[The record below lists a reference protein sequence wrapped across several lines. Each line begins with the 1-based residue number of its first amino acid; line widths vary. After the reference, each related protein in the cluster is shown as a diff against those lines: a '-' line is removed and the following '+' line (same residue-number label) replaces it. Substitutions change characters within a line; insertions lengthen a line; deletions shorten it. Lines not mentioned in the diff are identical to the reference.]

1 MVNWMLANSGKNATI
16 VLLKKIVCKIV
27 CITEGLLVSII
38 TPFKETD

>member
-1 MVNWMLANSGKNATI
+1 MVNWMLANSGKKWNNSFDEENRT
-16 VLLKKIVCKIV
+16 VG